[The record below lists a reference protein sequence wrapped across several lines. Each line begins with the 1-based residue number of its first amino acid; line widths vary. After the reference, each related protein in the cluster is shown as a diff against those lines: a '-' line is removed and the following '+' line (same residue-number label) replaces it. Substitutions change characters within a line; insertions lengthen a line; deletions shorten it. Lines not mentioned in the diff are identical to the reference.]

1 MDRLPP
7 SLQRLVRAAPV
18 KRFPRDKIIQYID
31 QPVTN
36 VFVLKSGA
44 IKIYDINS
52 QGDEK
57 ILHIIKPSTVFPYA
71 FYSGNQAHTM
81 WFYSTLTDTE
91 VYVLDPIV
99 LRRAMFAHGSLAM
112 NLLQDFSQD
121 LHELLI
127 RLRSL
132 GKTNSR
138 DKVVAALTFL
148 AVCHAQPLPDG
159 WWRVSF
165 PVGHQLLADIVGITR
180 ESVAVVMKSLQTKQ
194 LIRNPRNTLL
204 EINTRELFE

>member
-18 KRFPRDKIIQYID
+18 KRFSRDKIIQYID

-36 VFVLKSGA
+36 VFVLKTGA
-44 IKIYDINS
+44 IKIYDINN

-71 FYSGNQAHTM
+71 FYSGNQVHTT

-99 LRRAMFAHGSLAM
+99 LRRAMFAHGNLAM

-148 AVCHAQPLPDG
+148 AVCHAHPLPDG

-165 PVGHQLLADIVGITR
+165 PVGHQLLADIAGITR

-204 EINTRELFE
+204 EINTQELFE